1 MDKLVVLDFGSQY
14 SHLICRRVRE
24 ANVYCELLPY
34 NTPATVIKEIDPKGI
49 ILSGG
54 PASVY
59 DQNAPKPDKEIFKM
73 GKPMLGICYGH
84 QVLVDTFGGKVKR
97 SNSREYGRSV
107 LIIEGEAEGTSGLFK
122 DLGPG
127 IMNCWMSHADAAEKL
142 PEGFR
147 VLASTEN
154 SFSAAIGNPD
164 KKFYG
169 IQFHPEV
176 VHTEKGTQIL
186 KNFAQT
192 ISGAKP
198 EWDIESFIE
207 STIDDISKQ
216 VGKEKVLA
224 AVSGGIDSTT
234 VAALMHKAIGDQL
247 SCVFINHGL
256 LRQDEEKDVIRLF
269 KDHLGINIIYV
280 NAEKQFLGKL
290 KGISDPEEK
299 RKIIG
304 EEFANVFAAVVK
316 KKTHEEG
323 EEKKK
328 EKNDTGNDSF
338 QWLAQGTLY
347 PDVIES
353 GVSKG
358 PAAVIK
364 THHNVGGLPKWLS
377 LKVIEPLRYLYK
389 DEVRKAAKLLGVP
402 DELLKRHPFPGPGL
416 AVRIIGEVTP
426 EKIRICKHAS
436 KIVEDELKSTA
447 AFAPSPTS
455 VVASSEVA
463 AKDNANDNNPK
474 WYDRV
479 WQAYAA
485 VGDDRA
491 VGVLGDERVYG
502 HVVIIRVVES
512 LDAMTADWSRL
523 PYELIEKISNRI
535 TNEVEGV
542 TWVTY
547 AVSSKPPATIE
558 PQ

>member
-14 SHLICRRVRE
+14 SHLICRRIRE

-34 NTPATVIKEIDPKGI
+34 NTPAKVIKEIDPKGI

-59 DQNAPKPDKEIFKM
+59 AQNAPKPDKEIFKM
-73 GKPMLGICYGH
+73 GKPLLGICYGH
-84 QVLVDTFGGKVKR
+84 QVLVDSFGGKVKR
-97 SNSREYGRSV
+97 TNSREYGRSV
-107 LIIEGEAEGTSGLFK
+107 LMIEGEGEEGTSDLFK
-122 DLGPG
+122 GLGPG
-127 IMNCWMSHADAAEKL
+127 VMNCWMSHADAAEKL
-142 PEGFR
+142 PEGFK
-147 VLASTEN
+147 VLARTEN

-198 EWDIESFIE
+198 EWNIERFIE
-207 STIDDISKQ
+207 STIDDIRKQ

-234 VAALMHKAIGDQL
+234 VAALMHKAIDDQL

-256 LRQDEEKDVIRLF
+256 LRQDEEKDVVRLF
-269 KDHLGINIIYV
+269 KNHLDINVIYV
-280 NAEKQFLGKL
+280 DAEKQFLGKL
-290 KGISDPEEK
+290 KGVSDPEEK

-316 KKTHEEG
+316 KK
-323 EEKKK
+323 KDK
-328 EKNDTGNDSF
+328 EKDADSF

-353 GVSKG
+353 GISKG

-364 THHNVGGLPKWLS
+364 THHNVGGLPKWLN

-416 AVRIIGEVTP
+416 AVRIIGEVTSD
-426 EKIRICKHAS
+426 KIRICKHAS
-436 KIVEDELKSTA
+436 KIIEDELKATA
-447 AFAPSPTS
+447 AFVPTS
-455 VVASSEVA
+455 ASVASATVVAEENVG
-463 AKDNANDNNPK
+463 
-474 WYDRV
+474 WYDKV

-502 HVVIIRVVES
+502 HIVIIRVVES
-512 LDAMTADWSRL
+512 IDAMTADWSRL